1 MVWEERHLGCGRWTM
16 PAKVDYPSVSGVWIS
31 FVRSVN
37 VNQVFTNMNIPVDIP
52 ALKTTFPECLSL
64 CSFPH
69 YTHQA
74 PRQTNLY
81 FIDRPLRVMYLL
93 RLRTHPSKDS
103 NSLFFLL
110 WQARTF
116 TNTHLHILGGACG
129 YYADSKKSFKYN
141 FKMNT
146 PPKGPSQNPSLKNN
160 TSKGCLK
167 PGNDGW
173 ADVVGHSFNSVD
185 ARVLF

>member
-1 MVWEERHLGCGRWTM
+1 MDNGCQSGLPLSVWSLDKLCQVCQCE
-16 PAKVDYPSVSGVWIS
+16 SGLYQHEHS
-31 FVRSVN
+31 SGHQRC
-37 VNQVFTNMNIPVDIP
+37 P

-116 TNTHLHILGGACG
+116 TNTHLHIPGGACG

-167 PGNDGW
+167 PGDDGW